1 MFRPAPD
8 GGAVAGAMDSHPND
22 FQAGA
27 VTSSYEPAFVPGPK
41 ASLRRSA
48 VSGAI
53 WSFVES
59 WANQFLQL
67 VIFIVLARYLQPHE
81 FGLVATAMLF
91 CQLFQNTFLAGIN
104 TPLIRMTSNAR
115 AVDNTGFT
123 LAAGLGLVMVILLLG
138 CADGIERFYGMPG
151 LASLIQILSIASLV
165 SSIAVAQQ
173 AWMIRNLQFR
183 PLALRTV
190 LATGV
195 GGGVSIALA
204 LNDFGAMSLA
214 AYYIVS
220 AVLGLAVLWA
230 CSPWRPAFAWKRGP
244 AREIVRYGR
253 HVSATGAINFV
264 HENADILVI
273 GYVLG
278 PAAAGIYAVGKR
290 AFTAANAVLAGALS
304 RLAVPV
310 FSQLSD
316 DRVRLASVFLRAV
329 RATSIVTTPAFVGL
343 ALLAPE
349 FLMLF
354 FGAHWL
360 KATVVMQALCLVG
373 IIQSLGLYNHGLILA
388 LGKPN
393 WQTGLTLLYA
403 VVNLATFVL
412 VAHFGIGAVAIAF
425 AARAYILYPL
435 SIWLVMR
442 LVPLST
448 SSYLKAVR
456 APVIS
461 AAVMA
466 IAVVL
471 LRDLVHDW
479 SIPIRI
485 LVLGGGGAAIYFLCM
500 LIIGR
505 ADLNELRSLAL
516 SLKAGRQ

>member
-1 MFRPAPD
+1 MTVSGPPSLTGRVQVGSLDSGIWIAD
-8 GGAVAGAMDSHPND
+8 YRSLTIYHGNLRLYRAVRAQMEGGAVD
-22 FQAGA
+22 
-27 VTSSYEPAFVPGPK
+27 VV
-41 ASLRRSA
+41 
-48 VSGAI
+48 
-53 WSFVES
+53 
-59 WANQFLQL
+59 
-67 VIFIVLARYLQPHE
+67 
-81 FGLVATAMLF
+81 
-91 CQLFQNTFLAGIN
+91 
-104 TPLIRMTSNAR
+104 
-115 AVDNTGFT
+115 
-123 LAAGLGLVMVILLLG
+123 
-138 CADGIERFYGMPG
+138 
-151 LASLIQILSIASLV
+151 
-165 SSIAVAQQ
+165 
-173 AWMIRNLQFR
+173 
-183 PLALRTV
+183 
-190 LATGV
+190 
-195 GGGVSIALA
+195 
-204 LNDFGAMSLA
+204 
-214 AYYIVS
+214 
-220 AVLGLAVLWA
+220 
-230 CSPWRPAFAWKRGP
+230 
-244 AREIVRYGR
+244 
-253 HVSATGAINFV
+253 
-264 HENADILVI
+264 
-273 GYVLG
+273 
-278 PAAAGIYAVGKR
+278 
-290 AFTAANAVLAGALS
+290 
-304 RLAVPV
+304 VPV
-310 FSQLSD
+310 FYNAQAPWPLGPNGDPVRFSPPVWFD
-316 DRVRLASVFLRAV
+316 DGAGFDDCSGMWQPVIAAYMAADADL

-425 AARAYILYPL
+425 ATRAYILYPL

-466 IAVVL
+466 IAVAL